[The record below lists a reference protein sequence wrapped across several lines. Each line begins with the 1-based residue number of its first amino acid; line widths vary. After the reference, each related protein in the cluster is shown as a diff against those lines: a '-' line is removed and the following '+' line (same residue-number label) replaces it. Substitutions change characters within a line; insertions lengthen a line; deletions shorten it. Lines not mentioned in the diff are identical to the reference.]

1 MKLVYV
7 VTMYRWG
14 NREKHSYVVGVYSSY
29 ESAIETAKLEVS
41 SRGGKYE
48 AEVLRIPLDAPWS
61 MDLIYDPV
69 LKLGEDVRR

>member
-14 NREKHSYVVGVYSSY
+14 NRENHSYVVGVYSSN
-29 ESAIETAKLEVS
+29 ESAIEAAKCEAN

-48 AEVLRIPLDAPWS
+48 AEILRIPLDAPWS
-61 MDLIYDPV
+61 MDLVYDPAV
-69 LKLGEDVRR
+69 RLGENV